1 MILKI
6 VSLSPASL
14 YAYGHS
20 NTVFKGYKKFSLIT
34 SKLEPL
40 KQKDATSWHVI
51 KTTPDLDLH
60 PLYSRIFKD
69 YMIFLNSNLNLWI
82 FILHDFNPHKLYSPN
97 FTHCGCSTCTHVL

>member
-14 YAYGHS
+14 YAYGHP

-40 KQKDATSWHVI
+40 EQKDATS
-51 KTTPDLDLH
+51 
-60 PLYSRIFKD
+60 
-69 YMIFLNSNLNLWI
+69 
-82 FILHDFNPHKLYSPN
+82 
-97 FTHCGCSTCTHVL
+97 

>member
-14 YAYGHS
+14 YAYGHP

-34 SKLEPL
+34 SKLEL
-40 KQKDATSWHVI
+40 LEQKDVTSWHVI
-51 KTTPDLDLH
+51 KTTPDLDLPVH
-60 PLYSRIFKD
+60 PLYSWIFKD

-82 FILHDFNPHKLYSPN
+82 FYFYMILTHINFILPILH
-97 FTHCGCSTCTHVL
+97 TVVVVHVL

>member
-14 YAYGHS
+14 YAYGQ
-20 NTVFKGYKKFSLIT
+20 TQL
-34 SKLEPL
+34 SKVIKSEPF

-51 KTTPDLDLH
+51 NTTPDLDLH
-60 PLYSRIFKD
+60 PLYYRIFKD
-69 YMIFLNSNLNLWI
+69 YMILLNSNLNLWI

-97 FTHCGCSTCTHVL
+97 FTTVVVVHVHMYYKHN

>member
-14 YAYGHS
+14 YAYGHP

-40 KQKDATSWHVI
+40 EQKDATSWHVI

-82 FILHDFNPHKLYSPN
+82 FIFYMILTHINFILPILH
-97 FTHCGCSTCTHVL
+97 TVVVVHVV